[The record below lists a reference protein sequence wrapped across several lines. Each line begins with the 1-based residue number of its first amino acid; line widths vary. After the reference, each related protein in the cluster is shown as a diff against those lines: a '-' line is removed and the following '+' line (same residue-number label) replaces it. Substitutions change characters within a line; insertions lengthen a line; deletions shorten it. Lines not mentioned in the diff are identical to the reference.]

1 MRTAGDRTGEVALDT
16 LDHRRAVEIGD
27 EPIDV
32 EPKLC
37 GVADQILALQRVLTG
52 EHEVQPRPEHPLVRR
67 CLGRTRGNRPVRV
80 VRKMAHHIPQVV
92 TEVGAKIVPRTGGV
106 RTVLALEVHVL
117 DECELRVLRPADVI
131 DLRIDRRLKHHRQV
145 RGLLTPPLGGDLEDE
160 PPEQRGEHH
169 RHEHADRRLAAQVR
183 GRAERE
189 PDDQQRHGKADP
201 GQRRPT
207 EHAPHPDALGQPA
220 QAETDGDERGEP
232 DAQELAEHEPCDD
245 APRDWRAKGLG
256 EQPAT
261 QVHPGVRQGEH
272 RHDQQRRRQ
281 PQELV
286 QPLVHRD
293 TPGQPAVHC
302 AGRCGTR
309 RLPEVAEQ
317 LFCRDDLVT
326 LRRVGGDQQPRGHPG
341 ERGMDAGVHGCEPQ
355 HDHDQHIR
363 HCPPLAG
370 AP

>member
-1 MRTAGDRTGEVALDT
+1 M
-16 LDHRRAVEIGD
+16 
-27 EPIDV
+27 
-32 EPKLC
+32 
-37 GVADQILALQRVLTG
+37 
-52 EHEVQPRPEHPLVRR
+52 
-67 CLGRTRGNRPVRV
+67 RV
-80 VRKMAHHIPQVV
+80 VRQMAHHIPQVV

-106 RTVLALEVHVL
+106 RTVRALEVHVL
-117 DECELRVLRPADVI
+117 DECELGVLRPADVI

-145 RGLLTPPLGGDLEDE
+145 SGLLTPPLGGDLEDQ

-169 RHEHADRRLAAQVR
+169 RHEHADRRLAAQVG

-189 PDDQQRHGKADP
+189 PDDQQRHGEADP

-261 QVHPGVRQGEH
+261 HVHPGVRQGED

-286 QPLVHRD
+286 QSLVHRD
-293 TPGQPAVHC
+293 TPGQPAVHR

-309 RLPEVAEQ
+309 RLPEVTEQ
-317 LFCRDDLVT
+317 LSCRNDPVT
-326 LRRVGGDQQPRGHPG
+326 LRRIGGDQQPRGHPG
-341 ERGMDAGVHGCEPQ
+341 EGGMDAGIHGCEPQ

-363 HCPPLAG
+363 RRPPLAG
-370 AP
+370 APQQPQSNEAGEGDKQRDDPDLLAIDDADDGHCEEVIDHGQGEQEHAQLTR